1 MQAFALLFMGG
12 MRGRR
17 PRAVALF
24 VLLAL
29 MAAAVSELLEGHE
42 CTGDGC
48 VLCLIAA
55 CAHVL
60 LAVCAG
66 FALAQTVL
74 GFVFNPPR
82 LGLSAPVIARAFS
95 SFVHRTPLAR
105 IAETPVRSGVCLRI

>member
-1 MQAFALLFMGG
+1 MQAFALLFMDGA
-12 MRGRR
+12 RSRR

-55 CAHVL
+55 CTHVL

-82 LGLSAPVIARAFS
+82 LGLSAPVITRAFS

-105 IAETPVRSGVCLRI
+105 TAETPVRSGVCLRI